1 MKISVK
7 ANKAD
12 DLRREKQQWQMK
24 YDARKQLYEDQEANY
39 RTAEWN
45 WQDNIVNLIKQQFSS
60 YIEKLPFLDIN
71 VDYGWRNI
79 EVRFKYA
86 DWIGRDDR
94 DKVSLRWSYD
104 ISLSEEGDVKK
115 ETNSWSGFEAV
126 TPQQVDDLM
135 NSANFLKAIVDF
147 DWAPLL
153 NEAKETRPKYSQYIG
168 IRDPRSDDN
177 FRDPGYDKMIKE
189 AELEELLNS
198 GKWIK
203 INSDW
208 GSGRWAYIISE
219 TPKFYTYTT
228 LGDYEITHATPENTN
243 MEQLISHIT
252 DPENTSQYYTDRIKK
267 DKLKVANPIET
278 KTSEEL
284 VAMIG
289 TAVQ

>member
-1 MKISVK
+1 MRINVK

-12 DLRREKQQWQMK
+12 DLRKEKQQWQMR

-39 RTAEWN
+39 RHAEWN

-60 YIEKLPFLDIN
+60 YIEKLPFLDIT

-86 DWIGRDDR
+86 DWINKEDR
-94 DKVSLRWSYD
+94 DKVSLRWSYE
-104 ISLSEEGDVKK
+104 ISLSEEGEVKR

-168 IRDPRSDDN
+168 IRDPRNDDN
-177 FRDPGYDKMIKE
+177 FRDPGYDKMIRE
-189 AELEELLNS
+189 AELEES
-198 GKWIK
+198 IGKDIWIRGDK
-203 INSDW
+203 
-208 GSGRWAYIISE
+208 GRSWYKIISA
-219 TPKFYTYTT
+219 TPKFYNIAKVDDWTIRNSP
-228 LGDYEITHATPENTN
+228 DYAVSRITNPYPSRSLKNSIPFDMPIQTISQED
-243 MEQLISHIT
+243 LIAQIT
-252 DPENTSQYYTDRIKK
+252 
-267 DKLKVANPIET
+267 
-278 KTSEEL
+278 
-284 VAMIG
+284 G
-289 TAVQ
+289 